1 MKRMWFFEKRVWL
14 SGFAGLFVAYM
25 CCLQGCAEKTTKQES
40 PCRASRVVSPSGEEG
55 AAEPLPASPASNES
69 FPVNPPSMLPPHNAW
84 GGSNA
89 GLDMEAFGP
98 SGTVVFRNHAFPL
111 GDTPKEEAK
120 APPAGR

>member
-1 MKRMWFFEKRVWL
+1 M
-14 SGFAGLFVAYM
+14 AYM

-55 AAEPLPASPASNES
+55 AAESISASPAGSES

-98 SGTVVFRNHAFPL
+98 SGTVVFRNHAFPSTGEPL
-111 GDTPKEEAK
+111 PMTAPNRAK
-120 APPAGR
+120 GKQVKPIIKSELTEQ

>member
-40 PCRASRVVSPSGEEG
+40 PCRASRVVSLSGEEG
-55 AAEPLPASPASNES
+55 AAEPLPASPTGSES

-111 GDTPKEEAK
+111 GDTPKEDAQGKMESH
-120 APPAGR
+120 

>member
-1 MKRMWFFEKRVWL
+1 MKSMWFFEKRVWL

-55 AAEPLPASPASNES
+55 AAESLPASPASNES
-69 FPVNPPSMLPPHNAW
+69 FP
-84 GGSNA
+84 
-89 GLDMEAFGP
+89 D
-98 SGTVVFRNHAFPL
+98 AFPL

>member
-55 AAEPLPASPASNES
+55 AAESLPASPASNES

-89 GLDMEAFGP
+89 
-98 SGTVVFRNHAFPL
+98 VVFRNHAFPL

>member
-1 MKRMWFFEKRVWL
+1 MGNRNAIDGKLWGCFL
-14 SGFAGLFVAYM
+14 AGLMLLFT
-25 CCLQGCAEKTTKQES
+25 CGLQGCKNSQSES

-55 AAEPLPASPASNES
+55 SAEPLPASPASNES

>member
-1 MKRMWFFEKRVWL
+1 MRRENDQARIPL
-14 SGFAGLFVAYM
+14 PGEQGGFSLG
-25 CCLQGCAEKTTKQES
+25 G
-40 PCRASRVVSPSGEEG
+40 RG
-55 AAEPLPASPASNES
+55 AAESLPASPASNES

-111 GDTPKEEAK
+111 GDTPKEDAQGKMESH
-120 APPAGR
+120 

>member
-1 MKRMWFFEKRVWL
+1 MRLWAKLTIPHVIDLLLIKAVV
-14 SGFAGLFVAYM
+14 LFLV
-25 CCLQGCAEKTTKQES
+25 ES
-40 PCRASRVVSPSGEEG
+40 PCRASRVVSPSGEE
-55 AAEPLPASPASNES
+55 
-69 FPVNPPSMLPPHNAW
+69 LPPHNAW